1 MSRRRARARTAAQ
14 RRGLAD
20 SAGLSYEA
28 YNFPGR
34 YIRHYNHLLHV
45 QALSTATDRADAT
58 YHAR

>member
-14 RRGLAD
+14 RTGLAD

-34 YIRHYNHLLHV
+34 YIRHYNHLLYV
-45 QALSTATDRADAT
+45 R
-58 YHAR
+58 